1 MPDCWRYHSCLVNL
15 LLVADA
21 TAFTSSA
28 NSVLVH
34 VSSKTQSAQS
44 SIARKGNRLDRTNV
58 TADRTFHGRS
68 KIEILNGNRKGTYR
82 MRSCFSRLVAI
93 FRSVSY
99 VRPQRHLKVRK
110 RANRVGFA
118 MTARRGLPSDAAKL
132 ANLIGL
138 NIYGTDHH

>member
-1 MPDCWRYHSCLVNL
+1 
-15 LLVADA
+15 
-21 TAFTSSA
+21 
-28 NSVLVH
+28 
-34 VSSKTQSAQS
+34 
-44 SIARKGNRLDRTNV
+44 
-58 TADRTFHGRS
+58 
-68 KIEILNGNRKGTYR
+68 

-99 VRPQRHLKVRK
+99 VGPQRHLKVQK
-110 RANRVGFA
+110 WANRVGFA